1 LAKSGSFGFAKR
13 WLLCRAKPNVPLVR
27 LVISF
32 NSFYSKNFIVK
43 LLIRLSFTLTD
54 NYLILAI
61 KICQLINFKFI
72 GAVAPSVNIPIA
84 RTKIII
90 MYSFFYK

>member
-54 NYLILAI
+54 NGLQ
-61 KICQLINFKFI
+61 ICV
-72 GAVAPSVNIPIA
+72 VAD
-84 RTKIII
+84 
-90 MYSFFYK
+90 